1 MRYIFTL
8 CCALVMSIVSGQEV
22 LSSTYLKS
30 YEKSYFT
37 GNFGL
42 FSSYDVDLY
51 RVKYTTIDVKGN
63 PTVASGLVCLPSEN
77 NAYFPILAYQH
88 GTVGSRFEVP
98 SYGSF
103 EAIIP
108 SIFTSMG
115 FVSIAPD
122 YLGLGDSPGIHP
134 YVHAESEATASR
146 DLLIAAEKFM
156 ASKDYKTNKNL
167 FFTGYSQGGHAS
179 MAFHRMMEANDLGY
193 KLKAAS
199 HMSGPYSISS
209 GMKELLLS
217 DKEYSIVAYMAEVA
231 LSYNLVYGIFPD
243 NDMNKFFKPTYAK
256 LLQKFADEELGLFD
270 MNTIMVDSLK
280 KQYGKA
286 LPKKMLLDNVLNDI
300 VSDDNHPVNV
310 ALRANDV
317 YDWKPTIPTRLLY
330 CTADEQV
337 AYTNS
342 IIALE
347 KMKANGATNVT
358 ATDVRT
364 NASHT
369 DCVNPAVTNTLF
381 FFLQYLNL
389 TEVEEITSSGTCLF
403 YPNPANDR
411 VMIASN
417 VEYSEA
423 ILLTYDGKTI
433 LKNVANQAIDISD
446 INAGLYI
453 ILLKDKQTGATV
465 HGKIFKSK

>member
-8 CCALVMSIVSGQEV
+8 CCAFVMTIVVGQEV

-30 YEKSYFT
+30 YEKSFFT

-42 FSSYDVDLY
+42 FSSFDVDLY
-51 RVKYTTIDVKGN
+51 RVKYTTVDVKGN
-63 PTVASGLVCLPSEN
+63 PTEASGLVCLPSDN
-77 NAYFPILAYQH
+77 KNFYPIVAYHH

-98 SYGSF
+98 GYESY

-115 FVSIAPD
+115 FVGIAPD

-134 YVHAESEATASR
+134 YVHAASEATAAR
-146 DLLIAAEKFM
+146 DLLIATEKFL

-167 FFTGYSQGGHAS
+167 FITGYSQGGHAS
-179 MAFHRMMEANDLGY
+179 MAFHRMMEANNLGY

-231 LSYNLVYGIFPD
+231 LAYNLVYGIFPD

-256 LLQKFADEELGLFD
+256 LLKKFADEELGLFD
-270 MNTIMVDSLK
+270 MNTVMVDSLK
-280 KQYGKA
+280 KQFGKA
-286 LPKKMLLDNVLNDI
+286 LPKKMLLDSILNVI
-300 VSDDNHPVNV
+300 ISDDNHPVNA
-310 ALRANDV
+310 ALRDNDV

-347 KMKANGATNVT
+347 KMKANGAANVT

-364 NASHT
+364 NGSHS

-389 TEVEEITSSGTCLF
+389 TAVEDVAAIGECAM
-403 YPNPANDR
+403 YPNPASDR
-411 VMIASN
+411 VIIAS
-417 VEYSEA
+417 ETSYGEA
-423 ILLTYDGKTI
+423 TLIAYDGKMI
-433 LKNVANQAIDISD
+433 LKTVANNTIDISD

-453 ILLKDKQTGATV
+453 VLLKDKQTGTTV
-465 HGKIFKSK
+465 HGKIFKSR